1 MIRFILLVVFS
12 IDSLGDSSADLLGTA
27 VAGTWIAFLAWN
39 VGGVYRKWYLN
50 LLESFI
56 VLKLI
61 VLTAAT
67 YYVTVSDGNQSAL
80 VNAMVSLDFV
90 VFIGIVGFQ
99 IYQRVRNVKLWKEK
113 ILPKFPNFSQPK
125 LRYDVD
131 SDVTLSSPTITT
143 VSLSQFRESML
154 EESN

>member
-1 MIRFILLVVFS
+1 MIRFILFVIFS
-12 IDSLGDSSADLLGTA
+12 INSLGDSSADLLSTA
-27 VAGTWIAFLAWN
+27 VACTWITFLAWN

-56 VLKLI
+56 VLQLI

-67 YYVTVSDGNQSAL
+67 YYVTVSDGNQAVL

-99 IYQRVRNVKLWKEK
+99 IYQRVRNVKLWTEK
-113 ILPKFPNFSQPK
+113 ILPKFPKFSQPK
-125 LRYDVD
+125 QKYDVD
-131 SDVTLSSPTITT
+131 SEVTLSSPTTT
-143 VSLSQFRESML
+143 TICLSELRESML